1 MQCKSNGKPICGIC
15 QGGVRVVEKRVGERG
30 NTALILLHA
39 FMFRGGFIKWYQ
51 KDESYCWLDY
61 QIPSNKVLF

>member
-15 QGGVRVVEKRVGERG
+15 QGCGKRGQGIVRRG

-39 FMFRGGFIKWYQ
+39 HVPWQ
-51 KDESYCWLDY
+51 LC
-61 QIPSNKVLF
+61 